1 MSINIKLQHL
11 NFRSMMCK
19 IIWFAIFL
27 FASLTSYA
35 QTNDSVN
42 VFDLS
47 LEDLL
52 KMEVYSANKK
62 IEPISNIPA
71 SIVIISREDIQVN
84 GWQTLEEIL
93 QNVPGMYMIN
103 DYFWFGT
110 DNFGIRGFFATGSF
124 KTMVVL
130 VNGVNQKEEWY
141 NSSPLTKVN
150 VPVEAIDRIEVIRG
164 PMSVI
169 YGNNALLG
177 AINIITNDSKSGNI
191 VKAGGGNNGNYKAFT
206 RLSGEKEDFS
216 YALNASFY
224 GSNGIDK
231 PYSEMMNNP
240 SIIPTWNLPI
250 DATTAG
256 QLEDHRRYFNLSMK
270 YKDIYVEASQ
280 TMTKRGT
287 VDFQPGVE
295 DGHLASIQSSNFVFG
310 ADKTFGKNF
319 NVNARIGY
327 YSFRDILNYKTAT
340 DSGSYEFNDIY
351 SEAVDA
357 EINCNLKPSKNME
370 LSIGAYYSYVLRDK
384 LLVDQ
389 PLYLG
394 YANMDAGLDRDD
406 EKMTWAVYTQLT
418 YHLSPKLSVM
428 VGIRF
433 EQTPQYSINY
443 TYGWQSTQPYVR
455 REGTYEYNNVMT
467 IPRAAVLYHFADE
480 HHLKFMYGMA
490 IKQAALGENMD
501 IVRNPERPQLEPS
514 TMQTFELNYLGLIG
528 DFTSISLS
536 LFRNSADKLISRT
549 NTIANGEIKLYNT
562 NSGEL
567 LTNGSELSIHLK
579 PTANLNAIVSVTYQK
594 SKNLQD
600 GYENIDL
607 GYSPELLTYL
617 SVSYKFLKHSTICLS
632 GFYVDKMLTNWAPDI
647 TGVENGHR
655 IGDEVPGYFTLNG
668 NIRFN
673 KVFSDKVF
681 LSAYVYNI
689 LNQEIRYPTT
699 TVNDGF
705 DKGTFGYSRYFN
717 VSLGVNF

>member
-1 MSINIKLQHL
+1 MTY
-11 NFRSMMCK
+11 K
-19 IIWFAIFL
+19 ILLFIILIFIPL
-27 FASLTSYA
+27 VSVS
-35 QTNDSVN
+35 QTNDSVS

-177 AINIITNDSKSGNI
+177 AINIITNDANSGNI
-191 VKAGGGNNGNYKAFT
+191 VKGGGGNNGNYKAFT

-216 YALNASFY
+216 YSLNASFY

-231 PYSEMMNNP
+231 PYREMMNNP
-240 SIIPTWNLPI
+240 SIISSWNLPLYAST
-250 DATTAG
+250 DG

-270 YKDIYVEASQ
+270 YKDVYIESSQ
-280 TMTKRGT
+280 TMTSRGT
-287 VDFQPGVE
+287 VDFQPGVD
-295 DGHLASIQSSNFVFG
+295 DGHLAQIQSSNFVFG
-310 ADKTFGKNF
+310 VDKKLGKNF
-319 NVNARIGY
+319 NLNARIGY
-327 YSFRDILNYKTAT
+327 YSFRDILNYKTGT
-340 DSGSYEFNDIY
+340 DSALYEYNDIY
-351 SEAVDA
+351 SEAIDA
-357 EINCNLKPSKNME
+357 EINCNFK
-370 LSIGAYYSYVLRDK
+370 LSPKIEFSVGAYYSIVLRDK
-384 LLVDQ
+384 LKVDQ
-389 PLYLG
+389 PLYNG
-394 YANMDAGLDRDD
+394 YANMDAGLNRD
-406 EKMTWAVYTQLT
+406 ENKMTWAVYSQIT
-418 YHLSPKLSVM
+418 YNISSKLSVM
-428 VGIRF
+428 GGLRL
-433 EQTPQYSINY
+433 EQTPQYHINY

-455 REGTYEYNNVMT
+455 RVGTYEYDNVMT
-467 IPRAAVLYHFADE
+467 IPRGAILYHFSDE

-490 IKQAALGENMD
+490 IKQAAIGENMD
-501 IVRNPERPQLEPS
+501 IVRNPERPQLVPS
-514 TMQTFELNYLGLIG
+514 TMQTFELNYLGIIG
-528 DFTSISLS
+528 DFASISFS

-549 NTIANGEIKLYNT
+549 NSISNGEIKLYNT

-567 LTNGSELSIHLK
+567 ITNGSELSIQIK
-579 PTANLNAIVSVTYQK
+579 PTSNLNAKFSITYQK

-607 GYSPELLTYL
+607 GYSPALLTYF
-617 SVSYKFLKHSTICLS
+617 SVSYKLLKKSTICLS
-632 GFYVDKMLTNWAPDI
+632 GYYVDKMLTNWAPDI

-673 KVFSDKVF
+673 KIFSDKVF